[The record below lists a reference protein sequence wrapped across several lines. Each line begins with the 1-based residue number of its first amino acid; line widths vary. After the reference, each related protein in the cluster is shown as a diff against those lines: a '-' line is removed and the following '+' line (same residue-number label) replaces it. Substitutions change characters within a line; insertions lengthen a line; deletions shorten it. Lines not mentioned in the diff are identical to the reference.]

1 VESIREYLAAY
12 ESGFDVSADYTS
24 SKLKYRSGV
33 VKKAKPSMCST
44 DTSGI
49 SSKIAKDDPRK
60 RVPILVELTE
70 DVYNACRCGRGE
82 SRKNNILNAIR
93 DVNPTLYDELSRM
106 KKNQISEPRDQSS
119 IRRNIYTIRE
129 AIRENRT
136 VATSINEAD
145 RSSNLYNIWL
155 DKEKHTLMVERWYG
169 ETEDDHD
176 TNERTSLPDA

>member
-1 VESIREYLAAY
+1 
-12 ESGFDVSADYTS
+12 
-24 SKLKYRSGV
+24 
-33 VKKAKPSMCST
+33 MCSP

-70 DVYNACRCGRGE
+70 DAYNTCRRGRGE
-82 SRKNNILNAIR
+82 SRKDNILKAIR
-93 DVNPTLYDELSRM
+93 DVNPKLYDELSRM
-106 KKNQISEPRDQSS
+106 KKNQISEPQIQSS

-129 AIRENRT
+129 AIRENKT

-155 DKEKHTLMVERWYG
+155 DTEKHTLMVERWYG
-169 ETEDDHD
+169 SEEDICD
-176 TNERTSLPDA
+176 TNERIALSDV